1 MMKLATLDALGYT
14 STLELLAERF
24 HVRPTLLQQIN
35 QGTPLAPGQS
45 ITVPNVEPFHPPAE
59 RKAPKPQL
67 EGAAGLVTVSEMNKT
82 VRVETSD
89 GKIVF
94 QAPVSIGSIQDPLPK
109 GEWTITGT
117 AVLPVFQY
125 NPSLFWDADPGH
137 AKAKIAPGPNNPV
150 GVIWIDLSREHLGF
164 HGTPEP
170 SRIGKTQSHGCLRL
184 TNWDAHATRRARGKR
199 RAGRPAMKRLRL
211 HRRRPRDEV
220 LAPWVAGAVIL
231 GGWGLAAQLHWAGA
245 AIGDRER
252 VRARRSWRRALTTR
266 RRRRANPR
274 RLAGPRVT
282 TRTRAADLAALRERN
297 LIVPVAGVGR
307 AALVP
312 SFSDDRGGRRAH
324 EALDVLAPRGT
335 PVVATDGGTIV
346 KLFTERA
353 RRDDDLPVR
362 SHRIVL
368 LLLRAPRCLRA
379 GAGRGRR
386 GRAAERPS
394 ATSGR
399 PGTRRPARR
408 TCTLRSSG
416 SDPERQWWEGVPID
430 PYVVLR

>member
-1 MMKLATLDALGYT
+1 VVLLAMAFATSIAAAQPKVPRQAHATPPPADTARWVAAQVALDRAGFSPGEIDGRPGANTSRAIEGFQQAHALDSTGQLDEATISALGEWFVTPTTTYVVSDADAAGPFVPALPDDMMKLATLDALGYT

-24 HVRPTLLQQIN
+24 HVRPLLLQQIN

-82 VRVETSD
+82 VRVETGD

-184 TNWDAHATRRARGKR
+184 TNWDA
-199 RAGRPAMKRLRL
+199 M
-211 HRRRPRDEV
+211 
-220 LAPWVAGAVIL
+220 
-231 GGWGLAAQLHWAGA
+231 
-245 AIGDRER
+245 
-252 VRARRSWRRALTTR
+252 
-266 RRRRANPR
+266 
-274 RLAGPRVT
+274 RLAE
-282 TRTRAADLAALRERN
+282 L
-297 LIVPVAGVGR
+297 VGR
-307 AALVP
+307 
-312 SFSDDRGGRRAH
+312 G
-324 EALDVLAPRGT
+324 
-335 PVVATDGGTIV
+335 
-346 KLFTERA
+346 A
-353 RRDDDLPVR
+353 R
-362 SHRIVL
+362 
-368 LLLRAPRCLRA
+368 
-379 GAGRGRR
+379 
-386 GRAAERPS
+386 
-394 ATSGR
+394 
-399 PGTRRPARR
+399 
-408 TCTLRSSG
+408 
-416 SDPERQWWEGVPID
+416 
-430 PYVVLR
+430 VVLQ